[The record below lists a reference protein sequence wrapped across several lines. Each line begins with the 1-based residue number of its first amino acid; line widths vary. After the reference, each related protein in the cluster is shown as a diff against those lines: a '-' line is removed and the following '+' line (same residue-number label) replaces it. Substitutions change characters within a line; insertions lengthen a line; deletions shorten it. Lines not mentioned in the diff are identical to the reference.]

1 MPFALC
7 GKVDDKK
14 NGGTTWSEERCKQ
27 SGRKRARKRATQTY
41 LWFTFVM
48 NLQGFLNDDDPS
60 KRLILNHRNPIK
72 DLKLSISRSILRS
85 LLLHTL
91 IPTRIA
97 PLSQW
102 QILALRMGSL
112 DHEIYFSMITAQLSS
127 TFEIWRSFT
136 SLPIPKPLQAM
147 HSGFSITRRWMS
159 RLSRKSIGQVVSV
172 KRGPRWKHEEILHKC
187 KFLLDFQLLVR
198 GEPREIHLIS
208 IVESEGISQEQSE
221 VLERRK

>member
-1 MPFALC
+1 
-7 GKVDDKK
+7 
-14 NGGTTWSEERCKQ
+14 
-27 SGRKRARKRATQTY
+27 
-41 LWFTFVM
+41 M

-72 DLKLSISRSILRS
+72 DLKPSISRSILRS

-127 TFEIWRSFT
+127 TFEI
-136 SLPIPKPLQAM
+136 
-147 HSGFSITRRWMS
+147 
-159 RLSRKSIGQVVSV
+159 
-172 KRGPRWKHEEILHKC
+172 
-187 KFLLDFQLLVR
+187 
-198 GEPREIHLIS
+198 
-208 IVESEGISQEQSE
+208 
-221 VLERRK
+221 